1 MFRLLQKIAF
11 ILRNKLI
18 NNSKVALSCY
28 VKNPAQITLG
38 RQVRVHGNTT
48 LDANSTGRIVLG
60 DKVTLNRYAYINASR
75 GGVVFGVGSE
85 VNNYSVIN
93 GAGGVE
99 IGSHVLIGPNVQI
112 VSYQHAYADPDR
124 LIDVQELIYKKILIE
139 DDVWIGAS
147 AVILAGV
154 TIGRGSV
161 VGAGSVVTKSCAP
174 NSVLAGVPARLIK
187 QRGMA
192 TGAA

>member
-1 MFRLLQKIAF
+1 MLRFLRKTAFIFRNRLRNNSKIAF
-11 ILRNKLI
+11 
-18 NNSKVALSCY
+18 SCY

-48 LDANSTGRIVLG
+48 LDASSTGRIVLG
-60 DKVTLNRYAYINASR
+60 DKVTLNRYAYVNASR
-75 GGVVFGVGSE
+75 GGVVFGPGSA

-112 VSYQHAYADPDR
+112 VSYQHAYDDPDR
-124 LIDVQELIYKKILIE
+124 LIDHQELIYKKIVIE

-174 NSVLAGVPARLIK
+174 YSVLVGVPARLIK

-192 TGAA
+192 AGAA